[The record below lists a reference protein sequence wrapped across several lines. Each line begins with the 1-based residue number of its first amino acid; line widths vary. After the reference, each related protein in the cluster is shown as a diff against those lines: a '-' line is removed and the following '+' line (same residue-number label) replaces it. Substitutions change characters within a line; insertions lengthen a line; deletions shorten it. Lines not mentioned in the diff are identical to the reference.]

1 MTPEELDRKIEF
13 IIQSQARL
21 AAAQEQDR
29 EDRIKFE
36 EWSKNLD
43 AKVIAL
49 TEHQSRRMDRLDKM
63 HDDRLKKDALFQED
77 VRDFHDES
85 RDFYSVSR
93 DFYSESRDFYSE
105 SRDFYNESR
114 DFYRQL
120 LDLQR
125 QAVRLLSL
133 ILDRLPPASPNPN

>member
-63 HDDRLKKDALFQED
+63 HDGWLKNDAVFQED
-77 VRDFHDES
+77 VRDFHNES
-85 RDFYSVSR
+85 RDFH
-93 DFYSESRDFYSE
+93 
-105 SRDFYNESR
+105 NESR

-120 LDLQR
+120 LDMQR
-125 QAVRLLSL
+125 QVLRLLNL
-133 ILDRLPPASPNPN
+133 ILDRLPPAPPNPN

>member
-1 MTPEELDRKIEF
+1 MTPEELDRKIELF
-13 IIQSQARL
+13 IQSQARL

-36 EWSKNLD
+36 EWSRNLD

-63 HDDRLKKDALFQED
+63 HDDWKKKDAVFQED
-77 VRDFHDES
+77 VRDFHN
-85 RDFYSVSR
+85 
-93 DFYSESRDFYSE
+93 E

-114 DFYRQL
+114 DFYSQL
-120 LDLQR
+120 LDMQR
-125 QAVRLLSL
+125 QAVRLLNL
-133 ILDRLPPASPNPN
+133 ILDRLPPAASNPN

>member
-13 IIQSQARL
+13 IIESQARL

-43 AKVIAL
+43 EKVIRL

-63 HDDRLKKDALFQED
+63 HNDWLK
-77 VRDFHDES
+77 ES
-85 RDFYSVSR
+85 RDFHEDMG
-93 DFYSESRDFYSE
+93 DFKKQSLDF
-105 SRDFYNESR
+105 
-114 DFYRQL
+114 
-120 LDLQR
+120 QR
-125 QAVRLLSL
+125 QALRLLNL
-133 ILDRLPPASPNPN
+133 ILDRLPPAPPNPN

>member
-63 HDDRLKKDALFQED
+63 HDDWKKKDAVFQED
-77 VRDFHDES
+77 VRDFHN
-85 RDFYSVSR
+85 
-93 DFYSESRDFYSE
+93 E
-105 SRDFYNESR
+105 SRDFYNDSRNFYNEARDFYNEAR

-120 LDLQR
+120 LDMQR
-125 QAVRLLSL
+125 QAVRLLNL
-133 ILDRLPPASPNPN
+133 ILDRLPPAPPNPN

>member
-13 IIQSQARL
+13 IVESQARL

-49 TEHQSRRMDRLDKM
+49 TEHQSRRMDRLDKIY
-63 HDDRLKKDALFQED
+63 DNWLKKNA
-77 VRDFHDES
+77 DFHQRQLDFQDES
-85 RDFYSVSR
+85 RAFQREAID
-93 DFYSESRDFYSE
+93 
-105 SRDFYNESR
+105 
-114 DFYRQL
+114 L
-120 LDLQR
+120 LK
-125 QAVRLLSL
+125 QARHLLNL
-133 ILDRLPPASPNPN
+133 MLDRLPPTPPSAN